1 MTAQADIPSS
11 ALPAAGVRATG
22 RAVLDVAGLRVTFRT
37 DRGPVPA
44 VVDVGFAVAHG
55 ETLCL
60 VGESGSGKTVSA
72 LAALGLHDARTTAVA
87 AERLCFEDL
96 DLLRL
101 PPSRLRDLRG
111 DRMAVVFQ
119 DPMTALNPYLRVGA
133 QLAEVLVV
141 HRGATQAGA
150 LAAAARMLADVGI
163 PSAHDRLR
171 SYPHELSGGTRQRVC
186 LAMALL
192 CGPTLLV
199 ADEPT
204 TALDVTTQA
213 QVLRLVQERQR
224 ALGMAVLLVTHDMG
238 VVAHMADR
246 VVVMYAGMAVEAG
259 PCDVVLRAP
268 RHPYTVA
275 LLRSRPQPGAARRS
289 RLAAIS
295 GMPPLPQARPLGC
308 AFAPRCPLADDRC
321 RRERPSLLDLPTAAG
336 HAVRCWKS
344 DDVPAWAVAPQE
356 AA

>member
-1 MTAQADIPSS
+1 MTRSGQPD
-11 ALPAAGVRATG
+11 AAGAPGPAGVPT
-22 RAVLDVAGLRVTFRT
+22 LEVAGLRVTFRT
-37 DRGPVPA
+37 DRGLVPA
-44 VVDVGFAVAHG
+44 VVDVGFAVGCG

-72 LAALGLHDARTTAVA
+72 LAALGLHDARTTDVA
-87 AERLCFEDL
+87 AVRLHFEGTDL
-96 DLLRL
+96 GQLSPAARR
-101 PPSRLRDLRG
+101 SLRG

-119 DPMTALNPYLRVGA
+119 DPMTALNPYLRIGD
-133 QLAEVLVV
+133 QLAEVLTV
-141 HRGATQAGA
+141 HRGATRAAA
-150 LAAAARMLADVGI
+150 LAAAARMLTDVGI
-163 PSAHDRLR
+163 PSVHDRLR
-171 SYPHELSGGTRQRVC
+171 TYPHELSGGMRQRVC

-192 CGPTLLV
+192 CGPALLV

-224 ALGMAVLLVTHDMG
+224 ALGMAVALVTHDMG

-246 VVVMYAGMAVEAG
+246 VVVMYAGMAVEEG
-259 PCDVVLRAP
+259 PCEVVLGAP

-289 RLAAIS
+289 RLAALA
-295 GMPPLPQARPLGC
+295 GMPPLPQARPPGC
-308 AFAPRCPLADDRC
+308 AFAPRCALADERC
-321 RRERPSLLDLPTAAG
+321 RHERPGLLAQPGAVAHAA
-336 HAVRCWKS
+336 RCWKAAE
-344 DDVPAWAVAPQE
+344 VPAWAALPQE